1 MSAIRTSTGA
11 AELDDQHLAA
21 VHLRLGALLLARAEL
36 ESLAIQ
42 DRLGP
47 AGLAH
52 LAEARWRTNE
62 LGPAAEAAA
71 AHLAAAGTEPI
82 ARVILAEAAAAGG
95 RSEESRA
102 HVAALRAL
110 TAEALAALFAGM
122 PQRAVW
128 PSTLGGVLDA
138 AAALVPEEVPA
149 VRDRRPVRLPRT
161 TRQLARAHGGGPDRP
176 LFPDAQDLLGQARDE
191 IRGGDPARI
200 ASALDRLA
208 LTLRLDPTLASEI
221 AEIVSRL
228 QEPAAMLLR
237 GDTLRILGRI
247 LEAEAAYGAAAAALD
262 RAAKSS
268 R

>member
-1 MSAIRTSTGA
+1 MTPAEA

-42 DRLGP
+42 DRLKP
-47 AGLAH
+47 AGLAY

-62 LGPAAEAAA
+62 LGLAAEAAA
-71 AHLAAAGTEPI
+71 AHLAAAGAEPI

-102 HVAALRAL
+102 HVAALGAL

-128 PSTLGGVLDA
+128 PSMLGGILDA
-138 AAALVPEEVPA
+138 AAAFGPEETPT
-149 VRDRRPVRLPRT
+149 VREPRRVRPPRT
-161 TRQLARAHGGGPDRP
+161 TRKPARADDGSANRP
-176 LFPDAQDLLGQARDE
+176 LFPDARGLLGQARDE
-191 IRGGDPARI
+191 IRGGDPAWT

-208 LTLRLDPTLASEI
+208 LTLRLDPTLASEV
-221 AEIVSRL
+221 AEIVSGRP
-228 QEPAAMLLR
+228 EPAALLVR
-237 GDTLRILGRI
+237 GDALRILGRI
-247 LEAEAAYGAAAAALD
+247 LEAEAAYGAAASALD
-262 RAAKSS
+262 RPAKSI